1 MAEEKETRRLIKMA
15 VDKGRNTP
23 MLLNSSANVTLKK
36 NESIITAKK
45 QFIQVLVDSGMQY
58 RKAVE
63 MAKLSADE
71 KAMLEEEKFVEAM
84 KKQHR
89 RL

>member
-1 MAEEKETRRLIKMA
+1 
-15 VDKGRNTP
+15 
-23 MLLNSSANVTLKK
+23 MLLNSSSNIAIKK
-36 NESIITAKK
+36 NEAILTAKK

-58 RKAVE
+58 RKAVD
-63 MAKLSADE
+63 MAKLTADE
-71 KAMLEEEKFVEAM
+71 KAMLEEEKFVDAM